1 MAFTGSNA
9 PNGLGGTPV
18 NNSSKAWYQAGGD
31 SFSSRTSLRQE
42 APAQKGRQRGGVYW
56 PSRVRLTLLAF
67 FAYYTLRPEAS
78 LQAKSA
84 AQVESKKRAL
94 HVLQH
99 ISKSVIKCTSIL
111 CKAACLQA
119 LGQIQQ
125 DRY

>member
-42 APAQKGRQRGGVYW
+42 APAQKGRQRVGVYW

-67 FAYYTLRPEAS
+67 LHTTPYVKSSPASQACNAGRKPEEKYS
-78 LQAKSA
+78 MCCNTSAKELLN
-84 AQVESKKRAL
+84 V
-94 HVLQH
+94 H
-99 ISKSVIKCTSIL
+99 
-111 CKAACLQA
+111 
-119 LGQIQQ
+119 
-125 DRY
+125 